1 MQENLFNGNYVGSN
15 KESGV
20 SSPDFLKVSDAYG
33 IKSIRFKDEI
43 ELSNSIDK
51 VLNYDGP
58 IICEIMMNENQLLIP
73 RVQSSKTE
81 DGKIISNSLENMYPY
96 LSEEQM
102 KQIME

>member
-1 MQENLFNGNYVGSN
+1 
-15 KESGV
+15 
-20 SSPDFLKVSDAYG
+20 
-33 IKSIRFKDEI
+33 
-43 ELSNSIDK
+43 
-51 VLNYDGP
+51 
-58 IICEIMMNENQLLIP
+58 MMNENQLLIP